1 MKYISKMKYNHKNE
15 IDASLPKEY
24 DKKRRPDPI
33 MKFRKE
39 MIPRK
44 GRNQRDPG
52 DAFQISTILESI
64 ADGVFTIDE
73 QWRVTSFN
81 RAAERIT
88 GTPRRRALGQK
99 CFDVFHANICQTA
112 CALKRTL
119 ETGREII
126 DLPVNIL
133 NGKGETLPISIS
145 TAVIRDRRGKII
157 GGAET
162 FRDLSTLETLRRELA
177 KQYTVGDIVS
187 KNAGMQRI
195 LSLLPSIAESQAT
208 VLIQG
213 PSGSGK
219 ELLARAIHSLSLRK
233 AGPYVA
239 VSCAALP
246 DALLESELFGYARGA
261 FTDAKRDKPGRFA
274 LAEKGTLFLDEIGD
288 ISSALQVKLLRFL
301 QEREYEPLG
310 ATRTVK
316 ADVRVVA
323 ATNRNLAQRVE
334 EGVFREDL
342 YYRLNVVKIE
352 LPPLSRRREDIPL
365 LVDHFLKRFSLKT
378 SRRIAS
384 VSAEVMDLFLH
395 YPFPGNIRELENAL
409 EHAFVLCQGPQIHLE
424 HLPEELVA
432 RAKEKK
438 HSEAIPDGPLAAAER
453 EALQRALEGSA
464 GSRKRAAEKLGIS
477 YVTLW
482 RKMKRLNLGD

>member
-1 MKYISKMKYNHKNE
+1 MKKNE
-15 IDASLPKEY
+15 NEKTLRPKA
-24 DKKRRPDPI
+24 
-33 MKFRKE
+33 
-39 MIPRK
+39 
-44 GRNQRDPG
+44 NPG
-52 DAFQISTILESI
+52 SPGEEFQISTILESI
-64 ADGVFTIDE
+64 ADGVFTIDAE
-73 QWRVTSFN
+73 WRVRSFN

-88 GTPRRRALGQK
+88 GTPRRRAMGQK

-133 NGKGETLPISIS
+133 NERGETVPISIS
-145 TAVIRDRRGKII
+145 TAVIRDKRGKII

-162 FRDLSTLETLRRELA
+162 FRDLSAIETLRRELS
-177 KQYTVGDIVS
+177 KQYAVGDIVS
-187 KNAGMQRI
+187 KNASLQRI
-195 LSLLPSIAESQAT
+195 LSLLPSIAESHST

-233 AGPYVA
+233 TGPYVV

-246 DALLESELFGYARGA
+246 DTLLESELFGYVKGA

-288 ISSALQVKLLRFL
+288 ISPALQVKLLRFL

-310 ATRTVK
+310 ATRTVR
-316 ADVRVVA
+316 ADVRVIA
-323 ATNRNLAQRVE
+323 ATNKNLAQQVE
-334 EGVFREDL
+334 AGSFREDL
-342 YYRLNVVKIE
+342 YYRVNVVKIE
-352 LPPLSRRREDIPL
+352 LPPLCRRREDISPL
-365 LVDHFLKRFSLKT
+365 VEHFLQRFSLKT
-378 SRRIAS
+378 NKWVAS
-384 VSAEVMDLFLH
+384 VSPEVMDLFLH
-395 YPFPGNIRELENAL
+395 YSFPGNIRELENAL
-409 EHAFVLCQGPQIHLE
+409 EHAFVLCQETQIQLE
-424 HLPEELVA
+424 HLPEEMVA

-438 HSEAIPDGPLAAAER
+438 NLESATGTPLEVAER
-453 EALQRALEGSA
+453 EALQRALEGV
-464 GSRKRAAEKLGIS
+464 GGNRKRAAESLGVS

-482 RKMKRLNLGD
+482 RKMKKLHLLN